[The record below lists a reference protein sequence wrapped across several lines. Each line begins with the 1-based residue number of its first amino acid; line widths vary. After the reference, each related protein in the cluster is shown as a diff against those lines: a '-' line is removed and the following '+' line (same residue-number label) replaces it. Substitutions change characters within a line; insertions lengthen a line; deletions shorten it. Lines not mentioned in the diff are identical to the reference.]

1 MMKQTKSH
9 TDRKETTMIDPL
21 SQNHAQEN
29 TRAADAD
36 TLGWTL
42 NRVLLGL
49 GAIGPVLFLAV
60 ATLLGRL
67 DRRFGVMT

>member
-36 TLGWTL
+36 TPGWTL

-49 GAIGPVLFLAV
+49 GAIGPVLFLFNTFDILRGAI
-60 ATLLGRL
+60 AE
-67 DRRFGVMT
+67 FW